1 MWNFRII
8 KDDNII
14 WLVEMFYQSKR
25 KRAWYS
31 DFLLIWNSKTEILN
45 ILKRNLKNNRNLLED
60 DSKIDLD
67 KNWELWSKAELRMM
81 INDVKNRK
89 VLNIEKIKFWKSFEM
104 KKISGN
110 NFINI

>member
-31 DFLLIWNSKTEILN
+31 EFLLIWNSKIEILN
-45 ILKRNLKNNRNLLED
+45 VLKRKLEYNKNLFED
-60 DSKIDLD
+60 DSK
-67 KNWELWSKAELRMM
+67 
-81 INDVKNRK
+81 
-89 VLNIEKIKFWKSFEM
+89 LN
-104 KKISGN
+104 
-110 NFINI
+110 